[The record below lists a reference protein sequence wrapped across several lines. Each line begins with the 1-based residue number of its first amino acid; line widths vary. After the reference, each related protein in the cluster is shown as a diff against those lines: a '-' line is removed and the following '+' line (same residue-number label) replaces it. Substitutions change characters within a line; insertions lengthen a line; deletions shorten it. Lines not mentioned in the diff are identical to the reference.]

1 MVERNHRSCIQY
13 GRLQKLFS
21 MSKLFFHER
30 LNVQFL
36 NDFTGVDGSY
46 ETLFVKATVPKVEN
60 LYVEGIYR
68 PPNWSNVEFLSYM
81 ESVSQ
86 NLLDKQTVIMSDF
99 NYNVLKVNDSTF
111 SNYQNIFSRYIFVNE
126 ISLQTYASPGTS
138 STTSCLD

>member
-36 NDFTGVDGSY
+36 NDFTGVEGLY

-68 PPNWSNVEFLSYM
+68 PPN
-81 ESVSQ
+81 
-86 NLLDKQTVIMSDF
+86 
-99 NYNVLKVNDSTF
+99 
-111 SNYQNIFSRYIFVNE
+111 
-126 ISLQTYASPGTS
+126 
-138 STTSCLD
+138 